1 VRYSWEELARD
12 TGVHS
17 EEFGVRAADYG
28 VHYWTSHHPFVI
40 PEPMTLEPTESYTKA
55 ELDEYV
61 EILRAV
67 AREAR
72 DNPDKVKKAPYN
84 CPIHQVDHDV
94 FDDPDRWAITW
105 RAYQKKKKK
114 KNDR

>member
-1 VRYSWEELARD
+1 MRYSWEELTTD

-17 EEFGVRAADYG
+17 EELGVRAADYG

-67 AREAR
+67 AHEAR
-72 DNPDKVKKAPYN
+72 DNPDKIKKGPYN
-84 CPIHQVDHDV
+84 CPIHQVDHDLL
-94 FDDPDRWAITW
+94 DDPNEWAITW
-105 RAYQKKKKK
+105 RAYQRKKAK
-114 KNDR
+114 